1 LEDFTI
7 FVKTKMFE
15 QVNLTKCRC

>member
-1 LEDFTI
+1 
-7 FVKTKMFE
+7 MFE